1 MTTSLPRTWPDSGC
15 SIARRRSRDQLRG
28 LPRRRLP
35 HPAELAREHI
45 MVPGYDYGAE
55 FRYGLDLIL
64 GRRERALAAAA
75 P

>member
-1 MTTSLPRTWPDSGC
+1 
-15 SIARRRSRDQLRG
+15 
-28 LPRRRLP
+28 
-35 HPAELAREHI
+35 